1 MLGFYAFEELGFL
14 MEKEPASNFEVEQTK
29 RISIF
34 AYNHH
39 VISWSC

>member
-1 MLGFYAFEELGFL
+1 MLLKSLDFW
-14 MEKEPASNFEVEQTK
+14 MEKEPASNLEVEQTK
-29 RISIF
+29 RFSIF